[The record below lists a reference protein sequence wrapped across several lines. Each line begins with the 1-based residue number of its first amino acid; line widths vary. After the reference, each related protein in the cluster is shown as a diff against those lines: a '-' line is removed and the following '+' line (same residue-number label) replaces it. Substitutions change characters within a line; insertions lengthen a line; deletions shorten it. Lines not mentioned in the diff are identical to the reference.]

1 MRGLEQPTHGGG
13 RVGHDQ
19 PLADDQ
25 VGAAFEAT
33 GKLRHDARRIG
44 EITLYQQ
51 HGVAARIARLRGH
64 MSNQRVEGAGV
75 ADLRGPAEHGDGH
88 RVGVL
93 LRYLRRCVGA
103 RIIVHDDLVLA
114 RKFSEDGAEPPKQDA
129 DGGDLIVYGNGEV
142 EHRNR

>member
-64 MSNQRVEGAGV
+64 MAN
-75 ADLRGPAEHGDGH
+75 
-88 RVGVL
+88 
-93 LRYLRRCVGA
+93 
-103 RIIVHDDLVLA
+103 
-114 RKFSEDGAEPPKQDA
+114 
-129 DGGDLIVYGNGEV
+129 
-142 EHRNR
+142 